1 MGRWGFFV
9 SFAFFSTFYSQAKI
23 FNSLILMNFS
33 QNLIIN
39 RGLSCFLSIWRK
51 YFLMKT
57 QNRIRN
63 FVEQEILFL
72 FSLNS
77 NCSAQMLAL
86 FSWLSIDRGTWRL
99 LYDHYRG
106 HEAEENTVH
115 KVKRKSWGGGGR
127 TTNHK
132 QKLHQWFSMLMAT
145 NSRAS
150 IIASI
155 KLNTT
160 LIIGCYLKCRQK

>member
-1 MGRWGFFV
+1 MQLFMEKVATGLLVKCGKVGFFCLV
-9 SFAFFSTFYSQAKI
+9 CFFSTFYSQAKI
-23 FNSLILMNFS
+23 LNSLILMNFS

-63 FVEQEILFL
+63 FVEQKIFFL

-77 NCSAQMLAL
+77 NCSAQTLAL
-86 FSWLSIDRGTWRL
+86 FSWLSIDGGTWQL
-99 LYDHYRG
+99 LYNHYRE

-115 KVKRKSWGGGGR
+115 KVKRKSWGGGG
-127 TTNHK
+127 TTNHR
-132 QKLHQWFSMLMAT
+132 QKLHQ
-145 NSRAS
+145 
-150 IIASI
+150 
-155 KLNTT
+155 
-160 LIIGCYLKCRQK
+160 